1 MCDQCDWR
9 GVDSSS
15 LIHHKK
21 RHGGAE
27 ARRKAAAAAAKTA
40 AAAAAKTAAASGQVV
55 EEVPSAAAPPPPPPE
70 EEKRKEESVKS
81 FMTALL
87 ASTQRAIFKHSQY
100 RNLIPFTF
108 FHADQE
114 SGINDAGVQN
124 QQQPPPL
131 ILTDPRFAVTSGAHF
146 LAAAQPIPQAPEA
159 ATTATAPSAV
169 TVPGMQMPQQQNFQQ

>member
-40 AAAAAKTAAASGQVV
+40 AASGQLV

-87 ASTQRAIFKHSQY
+87 ASTQRAIFEHSQY

-124 QQQPPPL
+124 QQQQHQQQPPPL

-146 LAAAQPIPQAPEA
+146 LAAAQPIHQAPEA